1 MLSLKIYYSVSSI
14 IIIQSYFIEGD
25 NFILFIEI
33 RAFING
39 LQGKN
44 LHHLYRHYIPITD
57 S

>member
-1 MLSLKIYYSVSSI
+1 MLSLKIYYSGSSI
-14 IIIQSYFIEGD
+14 VILLSYNIEGD

-33 RAFING
+33 RAIINA
-39 LQGKN
+39 LQRKN